1 MTTGDDSTPDD
12 GFLAYH
18 RRGDHN
24 DGYPS
29 EAAERITNN
38 IALAGRFLA
47 AMFDDP
53 ALLGDLAAGEQ
64 IVLLPDDDPDL
75 AMSNTRGTARMAEAG
90 QRVAVYRIGSG
101 GVTRQAGSG

>member
-1 MTTGDDSTPDD
+1 MTTTDGATPDD
-12 GFLAYH
+12 GFLADH
-18 RRGDHN
+18 RWGDHN

-29 EAAERITNN
+29 ETAERITNN
-38 IALAGRFLA
+38 IALAGRLLA

-53 ALLGDLAAGEQ
+53 ALIDDIAAGEQ
-64 IVLLPDDDPDL
+64 IVLLPDEDPDL
-75 AMSNTRGTARMAEAG
+75 AMSNARGAARMAEAG